1 MKAEWVLSF
10 EYQEEKEPRR
20 RGHQYGNGTPMRR
33 SAVLRDSQM
42 FAHLYDL
49 PVNRA
54 KIFSVLRKKKIT
66 IEKRLQNIAV
76 SWVTFS
82 DYKCKKL
89 SAERLTL
96 NAFKIVNCNCN
107 PFFPSTVNRQPST
120 VIEREVYNCTS

>member
-33 SAVLRDSQM
+33 SAVLGDSQT

-54 KIFSVLRKKKIT
+54 KIFSVLRKKKII

-76 SWVTFS
+76 SRVTFS
-82 DYKCKKL
+82 DCKCKKL

-96 NAFKIVNCNCN
+96 NAFKIVNCN
-107 PFFPSTVNRQPST
+107 PFFPSTINRQPLP
-120 VIEREVYNCTS
+120 R